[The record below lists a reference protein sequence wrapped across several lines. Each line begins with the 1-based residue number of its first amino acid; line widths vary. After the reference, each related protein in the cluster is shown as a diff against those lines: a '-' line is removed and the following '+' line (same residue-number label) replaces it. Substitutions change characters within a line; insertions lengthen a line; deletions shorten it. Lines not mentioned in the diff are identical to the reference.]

1 MTYLTPAEL
10 LLAELHPL
18 HQRTPY
24 VIAGV
29 SRSMFSIARHPEYG
43 GCTYNGSSYTYMPE
57 HDELIRDDVLKL
69 VTKARKADKAL
80 RKLNELSNQMG
91 LEL

>member
-29 SRSMFSIARHPEYG
+29 SRSMFSIARYSG
-43 GCTYNGSSYTYMPE
+43 GCTYNGCSYTYMPQ

-69 VTKARKADKAL
+69 VTKQRKADKAL
-80 RKLNELSNQMG
+80 RKLNKLSEQMG

>member
-29 SRSMFSIARHPEYG
+29 SNGMFSIARYSG
-43 GCTYNGSSYTYMPE
+43 GCTYNGCSYTYMPQ

-69 VTKARKADKAL
+69 VTKQRKAEEAL
-80 RKLNELSNQMG
+80 RRLAKLSEQMG